1 MYNKLL
7 FRKQCQRK
15 VSQKLGDKMKFS
27 DFTISDEVL
36 KALDKL
42 DYDSPM
48 EVQEQVIPLVMQGR
62 DLIVKSQTGSGKTAA
77 FAIPLCEKVQIEE
90 KKPQALILAP
100 TRELALQIKEDVQN
114 IGRFK
119 KVRATA
125 LYGRHPID
133 LQKREL
139 RQRVHIVVGT
149 PGRTMDHIERGTLD
163 ISSIKYLIIDEADEM
178 LNMGFIDQVEGI
190 IKTLPPNRVT
200 LLFSATMPERIEEI
214 CNVYMKDS
222 KNIEITSSYTTHEK
236 IQQYYYKVHNEDKIS
251 VLMKIID
258 TEKTGSSILFCNT
271 REKAE
276 EIGNI
281 LKKNKYS
288 CAILHGGM
296 TQRERFQTINAFKKG
311 EVQFLVATDVAARGI
326 DVEDITH
333 VINYEVP
340 YERENHVHRIGR
352 TGRKDNKGVAI
363 SLVSEK
369 ESRRFEEIEDYLG
382 YKIEKFSLES
392 LQEAFEESVYSKPKR
407 AVIRKTNK
415 AAKIN
420 KEITRIRINAGKK
433 KKIRP
438 GDIMGALT
446 HIEGIEADQIGII
459 DVQDTCTYV
468 EIFEGKGMMA
478 FKGLQNSTIKGKKF
492 TMKIVN

>member
-1 MYNKLL
+1 
-7 FRKQCQRK
+7 
-15 VSQKLGDKMKFS
+15 MKFT
-27 DFTISDEVL
+27 DFAISDEIL

-42 DYDSPM
+42 DYDNPM
-48 EVQEQVIPLVMQGR
+48 EVQEQVIPLVMKGR

-77 FAIPLCEKVQIEE
+77 FAIPLCEKVEIEE

-119 KVRATA
+119 KVRATP

-149 PGRTMDHIERGTLD
+149 PGRVMDHIERGNLD
-163 ISSIKYLIIDEADEM
+163 ISFIKYLIIDEADEM
-178 LNMGFIDQVEGI
+178 LNMGFIDQVEAI
-190 IKTLPPNRVT
+190 IQTLPKNRVT

-214 CNVYMKDS
+214 CNEYMKDS
-222 KNIEITSSYTTHEK
+222 MKIEIRSSYTTHEK
-236 IQQYYYKVHNEDKIS
+236 IQQYYYKVNNEDKIH

-258 TEKTGSSILFCNT
+258 TEKAGSTILFCNT
-271 REKAE
+271 RERVE
-276 EIGNI
+276 EVGNS
-281 LKKNKYS
+281 LKQNKYS
-288 CAILHGGM
+288 CAALHGGM

-311 EVQFLVATDVAARGI
+311 EIQFLVATDVAARGI

-340 YERENHVHRIGR
+340 YERENYVHRIGR

-363 SLVSEK
+363 NLVSEK
-369 ESRRFEEIEDYLG
+369 ESQRFAEIEDYLG
-382 YKIEKFSLES
+382 YKIEESSLEA
-392 LQEAFEESVYSKPKR
+392 LEEAFEEGFEESLYSKPKKT
-407 AVIRKTNK
+407 VIRKTNK

-468 EIFEGKGMMA
+468 EIFEGKGIIA
-478 FKGLQNSTIKGKKF
+478 FKGLENSTIKGKKF
-492 TMKIVN
+492 TMKIIK